1 MLHVCDNALKR
12 RYTATTD
19 RVENLRLRACGTDR
33 MSDTRVANL
42 MEVEERAGANKR
54 LKKSHASRARKAH
67 SAA

>member
-12 RYTATTD
+12 RYATTTD

-33 MSDTRVANL
+33 MSDTCVANL
-42 MEVEERAGANKR
+42 MEVEECAGANKR
-54 LKKSHASRARKAH
+54 AKKSHARCARKVH